1 MNSESSLIPD
11 QRRCRERMV
20 REHLLARGVDDPRV
34 VAAMS
39 TVRRHLFV
47 DEALQGQAYGPNA
60 LPIGCGQTISQPYV
74 VGMMTMYLQVQSG
87 HRVLEIGTG
96 SAYQAAVLAE
106 MGADVF
112 SVERIRP
119 LYRNAWRR
127 LQALGYHR
135 VRLKLDDGT
144 MGWPEEAPFDRIL
157 VTAGGPEIP
166 VPLLSQLADQGV
178 MLVPV
183 GIGKRQQRL
192 VRLRK
197 DEGKVF
203 KQELGNVSFV
213 DLVGSHGW

>member
-1 MNSESSLIPD
+1 MNSDYSTLLD
-11 QRRCRERMV
+11 RRRCRERMV
-20 REHLLARGVDDPRV
+20 REQLLERGLDDPRV

-39 TVRRHLFV
+39 AVRRHLFV
-47 DEALQGQAYGPNA
+47 DEALQGQAYGPSA

-74 VGMMTMYLQVQSG
+74 VGMMTTCLQVQSG
-87 HRVLEIGTG
+87 NRILEIGTG

-112 SVERIRP
+112 SVERIPP
-119 LYRNAWRR
+119 LYRNARNR
-127 LQALGYHR
+127 LRALGYGR

-144 MGWPEEAPFDRIL
+144 MGWPEQAPFDRIL

-166 VPLLSQLADQGV
+166 VPLLSQLADQGI

-183 GIGKRQQRL
+183 GMNKRQQRL

-197 DEGKVF
+197 DAGKVF
-203 KQELGNVSFV
+203 KQELGKVSFV